1 MGISQFRK
9 TAMHLITYARQ
20 GAVLAFL
27 FLASGPVALS
37 DEFNS
42 FLKPLL
48 EQNCVKC
55 HGGEK
60 TKGKVNL
67 KEIDKT
73 ADFLAKPA
81 LIKEL
86 IEAID
91 FKDMPPEDEE
101 PLSDEQRD
109 RTLLLLKD
117 FMRQAVA
124 GSKKEKP
131 RLSRLNRFQYNNSLR
146 DLFRIRTDVFE
157 LSEKMMTRHSNYLST
172 PDQKIPDLVR
182 ASARNRAKGFREVRP
197 FPKDL
202 RAAHGFDNQ
211 SDQLTLSPLL
221 LDTFLKL
228 SVSILQS
235 PDFNE
240 QTVGIWKEFF
250 AAPEN
255 PGDLEKEIRDRLH
268 PFLRMA
274 FRSPVEKEI
283 VDRYV
288 RYAHA
293 QVKSE
298 ESFPTGMKK
307 VASAILSSPL
317 FLLRHE
323 TVVKNDPYALASSLS
338 YSLWGSCPDP
348 ELLKA
353 AEEGKL
359 ADPKHLAL
367 VVDGMLKDPKIE
379 RFLDSFPSQWMQLEN
394 ALAATPDPKLNRYFS
409 IDKDYPASL
418 PMVLEPLLLFDAVFL
433 EDRPIA
439 ELIKPSF
446 AYRNEFL
453 ETWYGGELKPGDE
466 DLKKAIVANENKKKK
481 IIELEQEVEKREQDL
496 AALVD
501 PVRKKILS
509 ERAAEDDV
517 LEPVDLRPVAAWEFD
532 GDLKSSVGSFPLKKH
547 GKVEFK
553 NGMIEFAPNSYLQS
567 QNLPFDLRAKSL
579 EVWFLLKNL
588 DQRGGGVMGI
598 QGPSDFFDTI
608 VLGER
613 MAKHWIS
620 GSNGFSRTNDFAGSK
635 PEDSDNQIIHLI
647 MTYQPNGM
655 ITLYRNGEAYG
666 KPYKKVLATFPKGK
680 SSVIFGLR
688 HTPKGGNKHLAV
700 TIDKARLYDRALNE
714 KEIEEAA
721 RGNQLFV
728 SNKELLATLSPEQR
742 KSKAQLE
749 KELKDSMNALRKAP
763 KSIDPNKLKGE
774 AQKQFDN
781 EMRRML
787 RSENFQRVALTDPR
801 YGGIITNAAMLSM
814 TSGPKR
820 THPIARGA
828 WIIEVILNDPPP
840 PPPNDVPP
848 LKDDGNSR
856 NMTIRE
862 QFAKH
867 RESPDCAGC
876 HSKLDPL
883 GFAMENFD
891 LTGRW
896 RDKYSN
902 GREVD
907 SSGKLMRKHNYEG
920 AVDFKDSLLK
930 EKDRYAR
937 AFVGHLLRYLTSR
950 ELEPGDSLEV
960 ERIVEKAKP
969 HEYRMKSLIRE
980 VILSDA
986 FVKAK

>member
-1 MGISQFRK
+1 MLTINYFR
-9 TAMHLITYARQ
+9 R
-20 GAVLAFL
+20 VVFLACL
-27 FLASGPVALS
+27 FLAIGSVALA

-42 FLKPLL
+42 FLKPLF

-67 KEIDKT
+67 KEISTK
-73 ADFLAKPA
+73 ADFLTKPA

-86 IEAID
+86 IEVID
-91 FKDMPPEDEE
+91 FADMPPEDEE
-101 PLSDEQRD
+101 PLSDEQRG
-109 RTLLLLKD
+109 RTVLLLKD
-117 FMRQAVA
+117 LMRQAVA
-124 GSKKEKP
+124 VAKHEKP

-146 DLFRIRTDVFE
+146 DLFGIQTDVFE
-157 LSEKMMTRHSNYLST
+157 LSEKMMTRHNNYLSS
-172 PDQKIPDLVR
+172 PDQKIPETVR
-182 ASARNRAKGFREVRP
+182 ASAKNRAKGFREVRP

-211 SDQLTLSPLL
+211 ADQLTLSPLL

-240 QTVGIWKEFF
+240 KTVGIWKEFF
-250 AAPEN
+250 AEPEN
-255 PGDLEKEIRDRLH
+255 SGDLEKEIRDRLH

-274 FRSPVEKEI
+274 FRSAVEKETS
-283 VDRYV
+283 DRYV

-298 ESFPTGMKK
+298 ASFTKGMKK

-317 FLLRHE
+317 FLFRHE
-323 TVVKNDPYALASSLS
+323 TVVRNDPYALASSLS
-338 YSLWGSCPDP
+338 YSLWGSCPDDA
-348 ELLKA
+348 LLKA

-359 ADPKHLAL
+359 ADPKELAAI
-367 VVDGMLKDPKIE
+367 VDRMLKDPKIE

-394 ALAATPDPKLNRYFS
+394 ALAATPDPNLNRYFS
-409 IDKDYPASL
+409 IDKEYPASL
-418 PMVLEPLLLFDAVFL
+418 PMVIEPLLLFDAVFL
-433 EDRPIA
+433 ENRPIA

-466 DLKKAIVANENKKKK
+466 DLKKAIEANENKQKK
-481 IIELEQEVEKREQDL
+481 IIELGQEVKNKEKEL

-509 ERAAEDDV
+509 ERAVDEDL

-547 GKVEFK
+547 GKIDFK
-553 NGMIEFAPNSYLQS
+553 EGMVVIGPNSYLQS

-579 EVWFLLKNL
+579 EVWFLLKKL

-598 QGPSDFFDTI
+598 QGPGDFFDTI

-613 MAKHWIS
+613 MARHWIS
-620 GSNGFSRTNDFAGSK
+620 GSNGFSRTDDFAGSK
-635 PEDSDNQIIHLI
+635 PEDSVNRMIHLI

-655 ITLYRNGEAYG
+655 ISLYRNGELYG
-666 KPYKKVLATFPKGK
+666 KPYKKPLATFPKGK
-680 SSVIFGLR
+680 SSIIYGLR
-688 HTPKGGNKHLAV
+688 HLPKGGGKHLAV
-700 TIDKARLYDRALNE
+700 TIDKAILYDRALNE
-714 KEIEEAA
+714 KEVGEAA
-721 RGNQLFV
+721 RGSQLFV

-742 KSKAQLE
+742 KAKVQLE
-749 KELKDSMNALRKAP
+749 KKLKDSMNALRKAP

-781 EMRRML
+781 EMRRKL
-787 RSENFQRVALTDPR
+787 RSESFKRVSLSDPR

-820 THPIARGA
+820 SHPIARGA

-848 LKDDGNSR
+848 LKDDGNSK

-867 RESPDCAGC
+867 REHADCAGC

-896 RDKYSN
+896 REKYRN
-902 GREVD
+902 GRDVD
-907 SSGKLMRKHNYEG
+907 SSGKLMRKHTYGG
-920 AVDFKDSLLK
+920 AIDFKESLLK

-937 AFVGHLLRYLTSR
+937 AFVGHLLRFLTSR
-950 ELEPGDSLEV
+950 KLAPGDTLEI
-960 ERIVEKAKP
+960 ERITEKAKL
-969 HEYRMKSLIRE
+969 HDYRMKSLIRE
-980 VILSDA
+980 VLLSPSFSALD
-986 FVKAK
+986 

>member
-1 MGISQFRK
+1 MESSQFGK
-9 TAMHLITYARQ
+9 LSILIMSYVRS
-20 GAVLAFL
+20 GV
-27 FLASGPVALS
+27 FLASLFLTSGFVAWA

-42 FLKPLL
+42 FLKPLF

-67 KEIDKT
+67 KEFSNK
-73 ADFLAKPA
+73 ADLLAKPE

-86 IEAID
+86 IEVID
-91 FKDMPPEDEE
+91 FADMPPEEE
-101 PLSDEQRD
+101 EQLSVEQRD
-109 RTLLLLKD
+109 RTVLLLKD

-124 GSKKEKP
+124 VSKLEKP
-131 RLSRLNRFQYNNSLR
+131 MLSRLNRFQYNNSLR
-146 DLFRIRTDVFE
+146 DLFGIRTDIFE
-157 LSEKMMTRHSNYLST
+157 LSEKMMTRHNNYLSSA
-172 PDQKIPDLVR
+172 DHKIPDLVR
-182 ASARNRAKGFREVRP
+182 VSAKSRTKGFREVRP

-221 LDTFLKL
+221 LDSFLKL

-240 QTVGIWKEFF
+240 KTVGIWKKFF
-250 AAPEN
+250 SEPEN
-255 PGDLEKEIRDRLH
+255 PGDLEKEIRDRLN
-268 PFLRMA
+268 PFLRLA
-274 FRSPVEKEI
+274 FRSAVEKDVE
-283 VDRYV
+283 DRYV
-288 RYAHA
+288 RYALA

-298 ESFPTGMKK
+298 GSFTTGMKK

-317 FLLRHE
+317 FLFRHE
-323 TVVKNDPYALASSLS
+323 SVVKDDPYALASKLS
-338 YSLWGSCPDP
+338 YSLWGSCPDNA
-348 ELLKA
+348 LLKA
-353 AEEGKL
+353 AEDGRL
-359 ADPKHLAL
+359 TDPKAFAQI
-367 VVDGMLKDPKIE
+367 VDGMLDDPKIE

-409 IDKDYPASL
+409 IDKDYSASL
-418 PMVLEPLLLFDAVFL
+418 AMVIEPLLLFDAVFL
-433 EDRPIA
+433 ENRPIA

-453 ETWYGGELKPGDE
+453 ETWYGGELKPREE
-466 DLKKAIVANENKKKK
+466 DLKKAIEVNENKRRK
-481 IIELEQEVEKREQDL
+481 IIKLEQEVENRETEL

-501 PVRKKILS
+501 PLRKMILA
-509 ERAAEDDV
+509 ERAVEEDI

-532 GDLKSSVGSFPLKKH
+532 GDLKSSVGSFPLKRH
-547 GKVEFK
+547 GKADFKDGMVEI
-553 NGMIEFAPNSYLQS
+553 GQNSYLQS

-588 DQRGGGVMGI
+588 DQKGGGLMGI
-598 QGPSDFFDTI
+598 QGPGDFFDTI
-608 VLGER
+608 VIGER
-613 MAKHWIS
+613 MARHWIS

-635 PEDSDNQIIHLI
+635 PEESVNQIIHLI
-647 MTYQPNGM
+647 MTYQPDGM
-655 ITLYRNGEAYG
+655 ITLYRNGELYG
-666 KPYKKVLATFPKGK
+666 KPYKKSLATFPKGK

-688 HTPKGGNKHLAV
+688 HLPKGGNKHLAV
-700 TIDKARLYDRALNE
+700 SIDKAILYDRALKKNE
-714 KEIEEAA
+714 VEEAA
-721 RGNQLFV
+721 RGKQSFV
-728 SNKELLATLSPEQR
+728 STKDIVAFLSPDQR
-742 KSKAQLE
+742 KLKSELE
-749 KELKDSMNALRKAP
+749 KKLKASRNTLKKASKP
-763 KSIDPNKLKGE
+763 VDPSKLKGE
-774 AQKQFDN
+774 AQKQYDN
-781 EMRRML
+781 EIRRRL
-787 RSENFQRVALTDPR
+787 RSENFKRVALTDPR

-848 LKDDGNSR
+848 LTDDGNSK

-867 RESPDCAGC
+867 REHADCAGC

-891 LTGRW
+891 ITGRW
-896 RDKYSN
+896 REKYQN

-907 SSGKLMRKHNYEG
+907 SSGKLMREHTYKG

-950 ELEPGDSLEV
+950 ELTPGDTLEI
-960 ERIVEKAKP
+960 ERITEKAKLYD
-969 HEYRMKSLIRE
+969 YRLKSLIQE
-980 VILSDA
+980 VVLCQS
-986 FVKAK
+986 FR

>member
-1 MGISQFRK
+1 MPRFFLPFVLVGLLVQSFNIS
-9 TAMHLITYARQ
+9 Y
-20 GAVLAFL
+20 GAEEYE
-27 FLASGPVALS
+27 G
-37 DEFNS
+37 
-42 FLKPLL
+42 FLKPLF
-48 EQNCVKC
+48 EQNCIKC

-67 KEIDKT
+67 KELGSAQDL
-73 ADFLAKPA
+73 LAKPE

-86 IEAID
+86 IEVID
-91 FKDMPPEDEE
+91 FADMPPEDEE
-101 PLSDEQRD
+101 PLSDDQRD

-124 GSKKEKP
+124 GAKKEKP

-157 LSEKMMTRHSNYLST
+157 LSEKMMTRHNNYLSSAE
-172 PDQKIPDLVR
+172 QKIPDLVR
-182 ASARNRAKGFREVRP
+182 ASAKNRAKGFREVRP

-240 QTVGIWKEFF
+240 KTVGIWKEFF
-250 AAPEN
+250 AELEN
-255 PGDLEKEIRDRLH
+255 PGDLEKEIRERLQ

-298 ESFPTGMKK
+298 ESFTTGMKK

-317 FLLRHE
+317 FLFRHE
-323 TVVKNDPYALASSLS
+323 TVGSDDPYALASKLS
-338 YSLWGSCPDP
+338 FSLWGSCPDP
-348 ELLKA
+348 ELMKA
-353 AEEGKL
+353 AEEGKFG
-359 ADPKHLAL
+359 DPAGLVT

-379 RFLDSFPSQWMQLEN
+379 RFLDTFPSQWMQLEN
-394 ALAATPDPKLNRYFS
+394 ALAATPDPKLSRYFS

-418 PMVLEPLLLFDAVFL
+418 PMVIEPLLLFDAVFL

-453 ETWYGGELKPGDE
+453 ETWYGGDLKPGDE
-466 DLKKAIVANENKKKK
+466 DLKKAIEANENKKKK
-481 IIELEQEVEKREQDL
+481 IIELGQEVENKEQEL

-501 PVRKKILS
+501 PIRKKILS
-509 ERAAEDDV
+509 ERAGEEDI

-553 NGMIEFAPNSYLQS
+553 EGMAEIGPNSYLQS
-567 QNLPFDLRAKSL
+567 QNLPFELRAKSL

-588 DQRGGGVMGI
+588 DQKGGGVMGI
-598 QGPSDFFDTI
+598 QGAGDFFDTI

-613 MAKHWIS
+613 MARHWIS

-635 PEDSDNQIIHLI
+635 PEESVNQMIHLI
-647 MTYQPNGM
+647 MTYQPDGR
-655 ITLYRNGEAYG
+655 ITLYRNGELYG
-666 KPYKKVLATFPKGK
+666 KPYKKPIATFPKGK
-680 SSVIFGLR
+680 SSVLFGLR
-688 HTPKGGNKHLAV
+688 HVPKGGNKHLAV
-700 TIDKARLYDRALNE
+700 TIDKARLYDRALEE
-714 KEIEEAA
+714 KEVEEAA

-728 SNKELLATLSPEQR
+728 SNKDLLAALSPEQR
-742 KSKAQLE
+742 KAKVQLE
-749 KELKDSMNALRKAP
+749 KKLKDSMNALRKAP

-781 EMRRML
+781 EMRRRL

-867 RESPDCAGC
+867 REHADCAGC

-896 RDKYSN
+896 RYKYRN
-902 GREVD
+902 GREID
-907 SSGKLMRKHNYEG
+907 SSGKLMRKHAYGG
-920 AVDFKDSLLK
+920 AVDFKESLLK
-930 EKDRYAR
+930 EKDRYAK
-937 AFVGHLLRYLTSR
+937 AFVGHLLRYVSSR
-950 ELEPGDSLEV
+950 ELEPGDSLEID
-960 ERIVEKAKP
+960 RIVEKAKL
-969 HEYRMKSLIRE
+969 HDYRLKSLIRE
-980 VILSDA
+980 VVLSPG
-986 FVKAK
+986 FSGVE

>member
-1 MGISQFRK
+1 MLTIN
-9 TAMHLITYARQ
+9 TPRQ
-20 GAVLAFL
+20 GIALIFVFL
-27 FLASGPVALS
+27 TSASVALA
-37 DEFNS
+37 DDFNS
-42 FLKPLL
+42 FLKPLF

-67 KEIDKT
+67 KEIGK
-73 ADFLAKPA
+73 AVDFLAKPA

-86 IEAID
+86 IEVID
-91 FKDMPPEDEE
+91 FGDMPPEDED

-109 RTLLLLKD
+109 RTVLMLKD

-124 GSKKEKP
+124 GAKEEKP
-131 RLSRLNRFQYNNSLR
+131 RLSRLNRFQYNNSLK

-157 LSEKMMTRHSNYLST
+157 LSEKMMTRHNNYLLSS
-172 PDQKIPDLVR
+172 DQKIPDQVR
-182 ASARNRAKGFREVRP
+182 ASAKNRDKGFREVMP

-202 RAAHGFDNQ
+202 RASHGFDNQ

-221 LDTFLKL
+221 LDSFLKL

-240 QTVGIWKEFF
+240 KSVGIWKEFF
-250 AAPEN
+250 AEPEN
-255 PGDLEKEIRDRLH
+255 SENLEKEIRDRLH
-268 PFLRMA
+268 PFLHMA
-274 FRSPVEKEI
+274 FRSPVDKETAN
-283 VDRYV
+283 RYV
-288 RYAHA
+288 GYAHA

-298 ESFPTGMKK
+298 ESFTTGMKK
-307 VASAILSSPL
+307 VTSAILSSPL

-353 AEEGKL
+353 AKDGRL
-359 ADPKHLAL
+359 SDPKDLAL

-409 IDKDYPASL
+409 IDRDYPASL
-418 PMVLEPLLLFDAVFL
+418 AMVLEPLLLFDAVFL
-433 EDRPIA
+433 ENRPIA

-446 AYRNEFL
+446 AYRNDFL
-453 ETWYGGELKPGDE
+453 ETWYGGELKPGE
-466 DLKKAIVANENKKKK
+466 EELKKAIVVNENKKKR
-481 IIELEQEVEKREQDL
+481 IVELEQELEKREL
-496 AALVD
+496 ELGALVN
-501 PVRKKILS
+501 PFRKKILA
-509 ERAAEDDV
+509 ERAVDHDI

-553 NGMIEFAPNSYLQS
+553 DGMAIIGPNSFLQS

-588 DQRGGGVMGI
+588 DQNGGGVMGI
-598 QGPSDFFDTI
+598 QGPGDFFDTI

-613 MAKHWIS
+613 MARHWIS
-620 GSNGFSRTNDFAGSK
+620 GSNGFSRTDDFAGSK
-635 PEDSDNQIIHLI
+635 PEDSVNRMIHLI

-655 ITLYRNGEAYG
+655 ISLYRNGEVYG
-666 KPYKKVLATFPKGK
+666 RPYKKPLAPFPKGN

-688 HTPKGGNKHLAV
+688 HTPKGGGKHLAV
-700 TIDKARLYDRALNE
+700 TIDKAILYDRALNE
-714 KEIEEAA
+714 KEVEEAA
-721 RGNQLFV
+721 RGSQLFV
-728 SNKELLATLSPEQR
+728 SNKELLASLSPEHR
-742 KSKAQLE
+742 KAKAQLE
-749 KELKDSMNALRKAP
+749 KKLKDSMNALRKAP
-763 KSIDPNKLKGE
+763 KAIDSNKLKGE

-781 EMRRML
+781 EMRRRL
-787 RSENFQRVALTDPR
+787 RSENFKRVALTDPR

-820 THPIARGA
+820 SHPIARGA

-840 PPPNDVPP
+840 PPPNDIPP
-848 LKDDGNSR
+848 LQDDGNSKS
-856 NMTIRE
+856 MTIRE

-867 RESPDCAGC
+867 REHADCAGC

-896 RDKYSN
+896 REKYPN

-907 SSGKLMRKHNYEG
+907 SSGSLMRKHTYGG
-920 AVDFKDSLLK
+920 AIDFKDSLLK

-937 AFVGHLLRYLTSR
+937 AFVGHLLRFFTSR
-950 ELEPGDSLEV
+950 KLAPGDTLEI
-960 ERIVEKAKP
+960 ERITKKAKL
-969 HEYRMKSLIRE
+969 HDYRMKSLIRE
-980 VILSDA
+980 VLLSPSFSA
-986 FVKAK
+986 LK

>member
-1 MGISQFRK
+1 MPRFFLPFVLVG
-9 TAMHLITYARQ
+9 LLVQ
-20 GAVLAFL
+20 GFPPCLGVE
-27 FLASGPVALS
+27 
-37 DEFNS
+37 DYDS
-42 FLKPLL
+42 FLKPLF
-48 EQNCVKC
+48 EQNCIKC

-67 KEIDKT
+67 KEIGTK
-73 ADFLAKPA
+73 ADFLAKPE

-86 IEAID
+86 IEVID
-91 FKDMPPEDEE
+91 FADMPPEDEE
-101 PLSDEQRD
+101 QLSGEQREK
-109 RTLLLLKD
+109 TLIALKD

-124 GSKKEKP
+124 GAKQEKP
-131 RLSRLNRFQYNNSLR
+131 RLSRLNRFQYNNSLK
-146 DLFRIRTDVFE
+146 DLFGIRTDVFE
-157 LSEKMMTRHSNYLST
+157 LSEKMMTRHNNYLLSA
-172 PDQKIPDLVR
+172 DQKIPDLVR
-182 ASARNRAKGFREVRP
+182 ASAKNRAKGFREVRP

-211 SDQLTLSPLL
+211 VDQLTLSPLL

-240 QTVGIWKEFF
+240 KTVGIWKEFF
-250 AAPEN
+250 ADPEN
-255 PGDLEKEIRDRLH
+255 SEDLEKEIRDRLH
-268 PFLRMA
+268 PFLRLA
-274 FRSPVEKEI
+274 FRSAVEKEI
-283 VDRYV
+283 EDRYV

-293 QVKSE
+293 QLKSE
-298 ESFPTGMKK
+298 ESFTTGMKK

-317 FLLRHE
+317 FLFRHE
-323 TVVKNDPYALASSLS
+323 TVLKSDPYALASSLS
-338 YSLWGSCPDP
+338 FSLWGSCPDDA
-348 ELLKA
+348 LLKA
-353 AEEGKL
+353 AGEGKL
-359 ADPKHLAL
+359 ADPKALAQI
-367 VVDGMLKDPKIE
+367 VDGMLNDPKIE
-379 RFLDSFPSQWMQLEN
+379 RFLDSFPAQWMQLEN

-409 IDKDYPASL
+409 IDKEYPASL
-418 PMVLEPLLLFDAVFL
+418 PMVIEPLLLFDAVFL
-433 EDRPIA
+433 ENRPIA

-453 ETWYGGELKPGDE
+453 EMWYGGDIKPGDE
-466 DLKKAIVANENKKKK
+466 DLKMAIEANENKKKK
-481 IIELEQEVEKREQDL
+481 IIELGQEIENREKEL

-501 PVRKKILS
+501 PIRKKILF
-509 ERAAEDDV
+509 ERAVDQDI

-532 GDLKSSVGSFPLKKH
+532 GDLKSSVGSFPLKRH
-547 GKVEFK
+547 GKAEFK
-553 NGMIEFAPNSYLQS
+553 DGMVEIGQNSYLQS
-567 QNLPFDLRAKSL
+567 PNLPFELRAKSL

-588 DQRGGGVMGI
+588 DQKGGGVMGI
-598 QGPSDFFDTI
+598 QGPGDFFDTI
-608 VLGER
+608 VIGER
-613 MAKHWIS
+613 MPRHWIS

-635 PEDSDNQIIHLI
+635 PEDLVNQIIHLI
-647 MTYQPNGM
+647 MTYQPDGM
-655 ITLYRNGEAYG
+655 ISLYRNGELYG
-666 KPYKKVLATFPKGK
+666 KPYKKSLATFPKGK

-688 HTPKGGNKHLAV
+688 HLPKGGGKHLSV
-700 TIDKARLYDRALNE
+700 SIDKARLYDRALNE
-714 KEIEEAA
+714 KEVEEAA
-721 RGNQLFV
+721 RDSQLFV

-742 KSKAQLE
+742 KAKAQLE
-749 KELKDSMNALRKAP
+749 KKLKDSRNALKKAP

-774 AQKQFDN
+774 TQKHFDN
-781 EMRRML
+781 EMRRRL
-787 RSENFQRVALTDPR
+787 RSENFKRVASTDPR

-848 LKDDGNSR
+848 LKDDGNSK

-867 RESPDCAGC
+867 RENPDCAGC

-896 RDKYSN
+896 RDKYRN

-907 SSGKLMRKHNYEG
+907 STGKLMRKHTYGG
-920 AVDFKDSLLK
+920 AVEFKDSLLK
-930 EKDRYAR
+930 EKDRYAK

-950 ELEPGDSLEV
+950 ELEPGDSLDIEQ
-960 ERIVEKAKP
+960 IVETAKLQD
-969 HEYRMKSLIRE
+969 YRLKSLIRE

>member
-1 MGISQFRK
+1 MLRF
-9 TAMHLITYARQ
+9 ITRFSFFWLSLQ
-20 GAVLAFL
+20 GSL
-27 FLASGPVALS
+27 FYLGA
-37 DEFNS
+37 ENYQS
-42 FLKPLL
+42 FLKPLFD
-48 EQNCVKC
+48 QYCIKC

-67 KEIDKT
+67 KEIRNQ

-81 LIKEL
+81 LLKEL
-86 IEAID
+86 IEVIEFA
-91 FKDMPPEDEE
+91 DMPPEEE
-101 PLSDEQRD
+101 EALTEEERD
-109 RTLLLLKD
+109 RTVLLLKD

-124 GSKKEKP
+124 GAKQEKP
-131 RLSRLNRFQYNNSLR
+131 RLSRLNRFQYNNSIR
-146 DLFRIRTDVFE
+146 DLFRIRTDIFE
-157 LSEKMMTRHSNYLST
+157 LPEKMMTRHNNYLLSS
-172 PDQKIPDLVR
+172 DQKIPDLVR
-182 ASARNRAKGFREVRP
+182 ASARNPEQGFREVRS

-221 LDTFLKL
+221 LDSFLKL
-228 SVSILQS
+228 SVSILES
-235 PDFNE
+235 PDFNK

-250 AAPEN
+250 TTPEN
-255 PGDLEKEIRDRLH
+255 SGDLEKEIRDRLH

-274 FRSPVEKEI
+274 FRSPIEQEVE
-283 VDRYV
+283 DRYV
-288 RYAHA
+288 RYAHD

-298 ESFPTGMKK
+298 DSFVSGMKK

-323 TVVKNDPYALASSLS
+323 TLEKNDPYALASRLS

-348 ELLKA
+348 ELLRA
-353 AEEGKL
+353 TEEGKL
-359 ADPKHLAL
+359 SDPKDLAL
-367 VVDGMLKDPKIE
+367 VVDSMLKNPKIE

-418 PMVLEPLLLFDAVFL
+418 AMVLEPLLLFDAVFL
-433 EDRPIA
+433 ENRPIA

-453 ETWYGGELKPGDE
+453 EMWYGGELKPGDE
-466 DLKKAIVANENKKKK
+466 DLKKAVEVNEQKKKK
-481 IIELEQEVEKREQDL
+481 MIELEWKVQNSEKEL

-501 PVRKKILS
+501 PVHQKILS
-509 ERAAEDDV
+509 ERNVEQNIP
-517 LEPVDLRPVAAWEFD
+517 EPVDLRPVAAWEFNEN
-532 GDLKSSVGSFPLKKH
+532 LKSSVGSLPLKKY
-547 GKVEFK
+547 GNVEFRD
-553 NGMIEFAPNSYLQS
+553 GMAVIGPNSYLQS
-567 QNLPFDLRAKSL
+567 PNLPFKLKAKSL
-579 EVWFLLKNL
+579 EVWFFLKNL

-598 QGPSDFFDTI
+598 QGQGDFFDTI

-613 MAKHWIS
+613 MARHWIS
-620 GSNGFSRTNDFAGSK
+620 GSNGFSRTDDFTGSK
-635 PEDSDNQIIHLI
+635 PEDLVSQMIHLI
-647 MTYQPNGM
+647 MTYGPDGM
-655 ITLYRNGEAYG
+655 ISLYRNGELYG
-666 KPYKKVLATFPKGK
+666 KPYNKALASFPKGK
-680 SSVIFGLR
+680 SSILFGLR
-688 HTPKGGNKHLAV
+688 HLPKGGNKHLAV
-700 TIDKARLYDRALNE
+700 TIDKARLYDRALNN
-714 KEIEEAA
+714 KEVEDAA
-721 RGNQLFV
+721 KGNQLFV
-728 SNKELLATLSPEQR
+728 SNKEVLAVLSPDQR
-742 KSKAQLE
+742 KTKAQLE
-749 KELKDSMNALRKAP
+749 KKLKESRNALKKAP
-763 KSIDPNKLKGE
+763 KPVEPSKLKGE

-781 EMRRML
+781 EIKRRL
-787 RSENFQRVALTDPR
+787 RSNFRRVALTDPR

-820 THPIARGA
+820 SHPIARGA

-848 LKDDGNSR
+848 LTDDGNSG

-867 RESPDCAGC
+867 REHADCAGC

-896 RDKYSN
+896 REKYRN

-907 SSGKLMRKHNYEG
+907 SSGKLMRKHSYSS
-920 AVDFKDSLLK
+920 AVEFKDSLLK

-937 AFVGHLLRYLTSR
+937 AFVGHLLRFLNTR
-950 ELEPGDSLEV
+950 ELTPGDVLEI
-960 ERIVEKAKP
+960 ERIVAKAKTYN
-969 HEYRMKSLIRE
+969 YRLKSLIRE
-980 VILSDA
+980 VVLNQSFI
-986 FVKAK
+986 